1 MGACAAVV
9 TIFSAT
15 PKALDSGQ
23 EVYPIGHEFNAIF
36 DCVNHEVLV
45 FKQIGI
51 GGVYFNTT
59 IQFFDKTMK
68 SC

>member
-1 MGACAAVV
+1 MGACAALV

-15 PKALDSGQ
+15 QKSLDSGQ
-23 EVYPIGHEFNAIF
+23 EVHQIGHDFNAIF

-51 GGVYFNTT
+51 GGVYLNTI
-59 IQFFDKTMK
+59 IQFLEKK
-68 SC
+68 NNEK